1 MANNACRKLPVGIQS
16 FNKIREEGYLYID
29 KSDIIWKLANN
40 GKQYNY
46 LSRPRRFG
54 KSVLVDTLQ
63 AYFEG
68 RKDLFEGLQ
77 MKLRHIWIEHLMF
90 MSNYMASIL
99 NQQIH

>member
-1 MANNACRKLPVGIQS
+1 MIQKIAVSLRLKIGIGEIVMANNACRKLPVGIQS
-16 FNKIREEGYLYID
+16 FNKIREEGYLYVD

-63 AYFEG
+63 A
-68 RKDLFEGLQ
+68 
-77 MKLRHIWIEHLMF
+77 
-90 MSNYMASIL
+90 
-99 NQQIH
+99 